1 MSRSHFSVIVL
12 AILVLIIS
20 SACMLL
26 PFYPPPDSTRQPLIL
41 EPAALPPAQKGV
53 AYEAELS
60 VSQNETPV
68 VDFYIIEGALP
79 DGLVIEHVETEDT
92 GKITGIPTETGIF
105 TFTVLV
111 QCYGTSVSGQSS
123 SKDYTIVVED

>member
-1 MSRSHFSVIVL
+1 
-12 AILVLIIS
+12 
-20 SACMLL
+20 MLL
-26 PFYPPPDSTRQPLIL
+26 PFYPPPEQTRQPLIL
-41 EPAALPPAQKGV
+41 EPATLPPAQKGV

-79 DGLVIEHVETEDT
+79 DGLIIELVEAEDT
-92 GKITGIPTETGIF
+92 AKITGIPIKGGTFAF
-105 TFTVLV
+105 TILV

-123 SKDYTIVVED
+123 SKDYTIAVGD

>member
-1 MSRSHFSVIVL
+1 MPRVRYKVIVL
-12 AILVLIIS
+12 AILVSITG

-26 PFYPPPDSTRQPLIL
+26 PFYPPPERTRQPLIL
-41 EPAALPPAQKGV
+41 EPATLPSAQKGI

-68 VDFYIIEGALP
+68 VDFYLIEGALP
-79 DGLVIEHVETEDT
+79 DGLIIEHVEAEDT
-92 GKITGIPTETGIF
+92 AKITGTPSKAGTFVF
-105 TFTVLV
+105 TILV

-123 SKDYTIVVED
+123 SKDYTIVVGD